1 MPELPDVEIFKEY
14 FQATALHQEIDD
26 IEVKSSDLLEGVS
39 KQRLIEKLSQ
49 RKFCGVN
56 RHGKYLFAELTGG
69 GWLVLHFGMTGSLK
83 YFRNDQQAP
92 DHIRLLIS
100 FTNDYRLAYDCP
112 RKFGRVSWTADWKRF
127 VADNELGPDPLHND
141 FDKQIFRQILE
152 KRRGMIKSL
161 LMNQKALAGI
171 GNIYSDEIL
180 FQAGI
185 HPETGVNELGKE
197 EVDKLYDCLMHVLHT
212 AIDLR
217 VGKNGW
223 PNDWLLPHRKAG
235 TDCPRCGDEILR
247 LQVSGRSAYC
257 CGKHQ

>member
-1 MPELPDVEIFKEY
+1 M
-14 FQATALHQEIDD
+14 
-26 IEVKSSDLLEGVS
+26 
-39 KQRLIEKLSQ
+39 
-49 RKFCGVN
+49 
-56 RHGKYLFAELTGG
+56 
-69 GWLVLHFGMTGSLK
+69 LHFGMTGSLK
-83 YFRNDQQAP
+83 YFRNDQHAP
-92 DHIRLLIS
+92 DHIRLLIN

-127 VADNELGPDPLHND
+127 VADKDLGPDPLHNN
-141 FDKQIFRQILE
+141 FDKQIFRRILE
-152 KRRGMIKSL
+152 RRRGMIKSL

-185 HPETGVNELGKE
+185 HPETVVNELGKK
-197 EVDKLYDCLMHVLHT
+197 EVDRLYDCLMHVLRT

-223 PNDWLLPHRKAG
+223 PDDCLLPHRKAG
-235 TDCPRCGDEILR
+235 SECPRCGDEILR

-257 CGKHQ
+257 CGRHQ